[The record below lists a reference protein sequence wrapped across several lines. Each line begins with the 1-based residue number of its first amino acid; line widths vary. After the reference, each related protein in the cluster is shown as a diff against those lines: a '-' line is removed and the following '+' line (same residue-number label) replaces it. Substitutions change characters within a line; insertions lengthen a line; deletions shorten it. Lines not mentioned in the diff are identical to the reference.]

1 MYFVEV
7 LSLALVA
14 LLPTVS
20 GSCAHGTGLHL
31 RHLNEHRERVLA
43 KRAAQG
49 MIAEESGAE
58 ILSLP
63 NFDYG
68 TVRGPLQWQNIDPAN
83 SLCASGTKQSPIVLD
98 GTVPQLAPGT
108 IRMEVANPATTKFEN
123 LGTTVEVEMEGKT
136 TVGNATFNLK
146 QFHFHT
152 PSEHRINNEYFPIE
166 VHMVHEA
173 ASKLPRLIRFP
184 NHIF

>member
-1 MYFVEV
+1 MHLIQA

-14 LLPTVS
+14 YVPYVS
-20 GSCAHGTGLHL
+20 ASCAHGTGLHL
-31 RHLNEHRERVLA
+31 RHLNEHRARVLA
-43 KRAAQG
+43 KRAAEG
-49 MIAEESGAE
+49 AVLSEESGIE
-58 ILSLP
+58 IQSLP

-68 TVRGPLQWQNIDPAN
+68 TVRGPLEWQNIDPAN
-83 SLCASGTKQSPIVLD
+83 SLCASGTTQSPIILD
-98 GTVPQLAPGT
+98 GTIPQLTAGT
-108 IRMEVANPATTKFEN
+108 IKMEVANPAVSKFQN

-152 PSEHRINNEYFPIE
+152 PSEHRINGEYFPIE

-173 ASKLPRLIRFP
+173 ASM
-184 NHIF
+184 